1 MDDIKKILYKIN
13 YPYDNDLGVDDPNR
27 FSTKLAAE
35 QQLGDDTV
43 LFKYRTI
50 DVSTLSIKNVL
61 SDEAT
66 DKYIILDND
75 NNILG
80 LTLYIPFG
88 ETNPLVDSTD
98 TGEDDVSSDK
108 SKPGDTSTDTETKE
122 AWKTDVNVV
131 NTNVNDLHPILREKV
146 KNVLIGMKA
155 AGHDAKIMETYRTPA
170 RQLYVQSKAY
180 SWTNWGYHNCVD
192 STGKPAS
199 QAVDIA
205 VNASRIEDI
214 YPPNADHP
222 FWVELGKQYK
232 QNGIEWGG
240 DWEPP
245 QTDLPHGQ
253 LKRGSTEEKSLYI
266 NSVQAKEAA
275 IKLGKGPLTPGD
287 FSSQYRMYVT
297 WGFIE
302 DYLLANADAPLNSL
316 VYNSDKGEAESS
328 QILNFPELRSCDLD
342 VCILPGQEF
351 IPNDYKIKA
360 NSEEYSVIKNSSRNY
375 VDVLHAV
382 YPFETVSNEEQ
393 DLSLIGPAAQ
403 TRYRFNDFSVN
414 GNSKRGYLRN
424 IAVNTSYIERVYNSL
439 GNNPTLNQFI
449 TKLLAGINEA
459 CGNLWEFSMVS
470 MPYSTDTLCVV
481 DSNALHPDI
490 INKIND
496 TNENGLNFQIKRPF
510 LKSFNMSSNLASAL
524 SSAAYVG
531 TLGPSYSSILKD
543 GTYFT
548 LYGKNNNKI
557 ITDRFRKVAPADN
570 TAKPS
575 ATQKVNKD
583 DNNKIEI
590 DDSNEEANPLLEYIN
605 DAYIYLNSGHK
616 KDIAKSSLVNL
627 VNKFKNN
634 NDKLDF
640 RPLSNL
646 EVSITTPGFTGI
658 YMGNSFTLES
668 ISQGGWLPDRYKE
681 SSLFQ
686 VNNVTHTI
694 NSKWETT
701 ISTILRHKSK
711 ILVKYIDDKDFYETY
726 ITDIK
731 LDDNITSGKS
741 WDVSNNAS
749 GTWGGKSKRD
759 RLLKKA
765 GRILEVSVAALQAVS
780 TGPSTLITILGKK
793 FF

>member
-13 YPYDNDLGVDDPNR
+13 YPYDNDMGVDDPNR

-35 QQLGDDTV
+35 QQLGDDIV

-108 SKPGDTSTDTETKE
+108 SKPGDTSTDTTSTDTETKE
-122 AWKTDVNVV
+122 AWKTDVNVR
-131 NTNVNDLHPILREKV
+131 NTNLNDLHPILKEKV
-146 KNVLIGMKA
+146 KQVLIGMQA
-155 AGHDAKIMETYRTPA
+155 AGHNAQIMETYRSRE
-170 RQLYVQSKAY
+170 RQLYVQSKGY

-205 VNASRIEDI
+205 KVGKTLDEM
-214 YPPNADHP
+214 YPPDNDK
-222 FWVELGKQYK
+222 FWVDLGKQYK
-232 QNGIEWGG
+232 KNGIEWGG
-240 DWEPP
+240 DWAPP
-245 QTDLPHGQ
+245 QTDLPHGE
-253 LKRGSTEEKSLYI
+253 LKRGGSGKNSLYI
-266 NSVQAKEAA
+266 NSVQAKDVA

-316 VYNSDKGEAESS
+316 VYNSDKGEVESS

-351 IPNDYKIKA
+351 IPNDYKIKV

-424 IAVNTSYIERVYNSL
+424 IAVNTSYIERVYNSI

-510 LKSFNMSSNLASAL
+510 LKSFNMSSNLSSAL

-531 TLGPSYSSILKD
+531 TLGPSFSSILKD

-590 DDSNEEANPLLEYIN
+590 DDSKEEANPLLEYIN

-726 ITDIK
+726 INDIK
-731 LDDNITSGKS
+731 LDDDITSGKS

-765 GRILEVSVAALQAVS
+765 GRWLIISVIFGPAPLIL
-780 TGPSTLITILGKK
+780 TIGKK
-793 FF
+793 FFK